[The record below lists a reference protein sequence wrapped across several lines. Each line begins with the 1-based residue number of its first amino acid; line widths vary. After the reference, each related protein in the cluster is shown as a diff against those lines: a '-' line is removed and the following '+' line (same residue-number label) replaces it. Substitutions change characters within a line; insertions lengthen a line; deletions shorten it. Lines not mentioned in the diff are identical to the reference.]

1 MNMVENDFKILNETF
16 RERLL
21 FKNIIAYYNC
31 FECLHYLL
39 IFHKLIFGLKEV
51 NFELLMRVI
60 QIIMP
65 KCDIYDSIRD

>member
-39 IFHKLIFGLKEV
+39 YFSQV
-51 NFELLMRVI
+51 NIRVE
-60 QIIMP
+60 
-65 KCDIYDSIRD
+65 RGEF